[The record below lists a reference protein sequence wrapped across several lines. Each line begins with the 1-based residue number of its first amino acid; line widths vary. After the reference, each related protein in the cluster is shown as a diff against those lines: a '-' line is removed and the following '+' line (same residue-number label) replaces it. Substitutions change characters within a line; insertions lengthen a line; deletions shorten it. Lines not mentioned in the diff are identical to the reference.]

1 MIQNQKSKTLKNLMN
16 MKMRRLQM
24 SNIILKSKMLNRR
37 MKLKKDRLLSMLTTI
52 QIVTKRPN

>member
-37 MKLKKDRLLSMLTTI
+37 MKLKKDRVL
-52 QIVTKRPN
+52 